1 MQPLSAASAVNAEKV
16 AKGTARFF
24 VFNAAPRFRCNR
36 SGSLALTAGMG
47 EALATM
53 VSFAHTLPR
62 NPSVNVTEAVLTRKS
77 VRQFLPTPVAPD
89 IIRRV
94 LSTAA
99 RSPSGGNLQPWH
111 IQVVG
116 GEALTRLKHIM
127 SERIS
132 EAPTGEEKEY
142 NIYPP
147 SLHSPYRE
155 RRFQV
160 GEDLYRSIGIAREN
174 RPARLAQFARNFRFF
189 DAPLAL
195 FCSIDRR
202 MGPPQWSDLG
212 MFLQSV
218 MLLLREEGLHSC
230 PQECWA
236 QYPQTIG
243 SFLDLPEDRML
254 FTGMAIGY
262 EDTNAPINQ
271 WRSQRT
277 PLEEFTEFI
286 GI

>member
-1 MQPLSAASAVNAEKV
+1 
-16 AKGTARFF
+16 
-24 VFNAAPRFRCNR
+24 
-36 SGSLALTAGMG
+36 
-47 EALATM
+47 M
-53 VSFAHTLPR
+53 VLFIQHYRPE
-62 NPSVNVTEAVLTRKS
+62 PSVNVTEAVTTRKS

-116 GEALTRLKHIM
+116 GDALARLKHIM
-127 SERIS
+127 QERI
-132 EAPTGEEKEY
+132 AQTPAGEEKEY
-142 NIYPP
+142 NVYPP
-147 SLHSPYRE
+147 NLHSPYRE

-174 RPARLAQFARNFRFF
+174 RPARLTQFARNFTFF

-195 FCSIDRR
+195 FCTVDRK

-243 SFLDLPEDRML
+243 AFLELPEDRML

-262 EDTNAPINQ
+262 EDPDAPINQ

-277 PLEEFTEFI
+277 PLDEFTEFI